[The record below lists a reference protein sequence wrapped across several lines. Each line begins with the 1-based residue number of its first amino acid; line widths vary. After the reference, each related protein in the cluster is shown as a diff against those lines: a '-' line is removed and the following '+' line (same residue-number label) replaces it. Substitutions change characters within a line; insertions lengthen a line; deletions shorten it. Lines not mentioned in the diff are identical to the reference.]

1 MKSLFECVVKYAIY
15 IGLTLYSSPF
25 YALEI
30 IPENMEVKFPGMYIS
45 GSGQNAD
52 ANPANGQIYVVRFY
66 VEGEPGKKIVV
77 SLPSNQY
84 LNHSQKS
91 KRLRIKKFYFGC
103 GLSKRGRAK
112 IKGNGRSK
120 LLCIGAKV
128 KIGANHPAGLYTS
141 TIPFEVNYK

>member
-30 IPENMEVKFPGMYIS
+30 IPENMEVKFPGMYVS

-52 ANPANGQIYVVRFY
+52 ANPSSSQIYVVRFY

-112 IKGNGRSK
+112 IKGNGRTK

>member
-30 IPENMEVKFPGMYIS
+30 IPENMEVKFPGIYIS

>member
-15 IGLTLYSSPF
+15 IGMTLYSSPF

>member
-84 LNHSQKS
+84 LNHSQKT

>member
-1 MKSLFECVVKYAIY
+1 
-15 IGLTLYSSPF
+15 
-25 YALEI
+25 
-30 IPENMEVKFPGMYIS
+30 MYVS

-52 ANPANGQIYVVRFY
+52 ANPSSSQIYVVRFY

-120 LLCIGAKV
+120 LLCIGARV
-128 KIGANHPAGLYTS
+128 KIGANHPAGVYTS

>member
-30 IPENMEVKFPGMYIS
+30 IPENMEVKFPGIYIS

-91 KRLRIKKFYFGC
+91 KRLRIRKFYFGC

>member
-15 IGLTLYSSPF
+15 IGLTLYSSPL

>member
-1 MKSLFECVVKYAIY
+1 MKLFLKHSLFTAIMVFSFS
-15 IGLTLYSSPF
+15 L

-52 ANPANGQIYVVRFY
+52 ANPANSQVYVVRFY

-77 SLPSNQY
+77 SLPSKQY
-84 LNHSQKS
+84 LNHSRKS
-91 KRLRIKKFYFGC
+91 KRLRIRKFYFGC

-112 IKGNGRSK
+112 IKGNGRTK

-128 KIGANHPAGLYTS
+128 KIGANHPAGVYTS

>member
-66 VEGEPGKKIVV
+66 VEGDPGKKIVV

-91 KRLRIKKFYFGC
+91 KRLRIRKFYFGC

>member
-30 IPENMEVKFPGMYIS
+30 IPENMEVKFPGTYIS

>member
-30 IPENMEVKFPGMYIS
+30 IPENMEVRFPGMYIS

>member
-1 MKSLFECVVKYAIY
+1 MNSLFECVVKYAMY

-52 ANPANGQIYVVRFY
+52 ANPANDQIYVVRFY

-120 LLCIGAKV
+120 LLCIGTKV

>member
-1 MKSLFECVVKYAIY
+1 MKLFLKHSLCTAIMVFSFS
-15 IGLTLYSSPF
+15 L

-30 IPENMEVKFPGMYIS
+30 IPENMEAKFPGMYIS

-52 ANPANGQIYVVRFY
+52 ANPANSQVYVVRFY

-77 SLPSNQY
+77 SLPSKQY
-84 LNHSQKS
+84 LNHSRKS
-91 KRLRIKKFYFGC
+91 KRLRIRKFYFGC

-112 IKGNGRSK
+112 IKGNGRTK

-128 KIGANHPAGLYTS
+128 KIGANHPAGVYTS

>member
-1 MKSLFECVVKYAIY
+1 MNSLFECVVKYAMY

-128 KIGANHPAGLYTS
+128 KIGANHPAGLYTG

>member
-1 MKSLFECVVKYAIY
+1 MIVKSVVILFKKR
-15 IGLTLYSSPF
+15 SRSHP
-25 YALEI
+25 
-30 IPENMEVKFPGMYIS
+30 
-45 GSGQNAD
+45 GQNAD
-52 ANPANGQIYVVRFY
+52 SNPSNSQVYVVRFY

-77 SLPSNQY
+77 SLPSKQY
-84 LNHSQKS
+84 LNHSRKS
-91 KRLRIKKFYFGC
+91 KRLRIRKFYFGC

>member
-1 MKSLFECVVKYAIY
+1 MSVLFKCAIY
-15 IGLTLYSSPF
+15 IGLMIYSSPF
-25 YALEI
+25 HALEI

-52 ANPANGQIYVVRFY
+52 SNPSNSQVYVVRFY

-77 SLPSNQY
+77 SLPSKQY
-84 LNHSQKS
+84 LNHSRKS
-91 KRLRIKKFYFGC
+91 KRLRIRKFYFGC

-112 IKGNGRSK
+112 INGNGRSK

>member
-84 LNHSQKS
+84 LNHSQKT

-120 LLCIGAKV
+120 LLSRITLSFDMG
-128 KIGANHPAGLYTS
+128 TS
-141 TIPFEVNYK
+141 PFS

>member
-1 MKSLFECVVKYAIY
+1 MKSLFEYVVKYAIY

>member
-1 MKSLFECVVKYAIY
+1 MNFFLKYVAC
-15 IGLTLYSSPF
+15 IGLIIYSSPF
-25 YALEI
+25 HALEI

-52 ANPANGQIYVVRFY
+52 ANPANGQVYVVRFY
-66 VEGEPGKKIVV
+66 AEGEPGKKIVV
-77 SLPSNQY
+77 SLPSKQY
-84 LNHSQKS
+84 LNHSRKS
-91 KRLRIKKFYFGC
+91 KRLRIRKFYFGC

-112 IKGNGRSK
+112 IQSNGRSK

-128 KIGANHPAGLYTS
+128 KIGANHPAGIYTS

>member
-30 IPENMEVKFPGMYIS
+30 IPENMEVKFPGMYVS

-52 ANPANGQIYVVRFY
+52 ANPSSSQIYVVRFY

-112 IKGNGRSK
+112 IKGNGRTK

-128 KIGANHPAGLYTS
+128 KIGANHPAGVYTS

>member
-52 ANPANGQIYVVRFY
+52 GNPANGQTYVVRFY

>member
-1 MKSLFECVVKYAIY
+1 MKLFLKNSLCTAIMVFSFS
-15 IGLTLYSSPF
+15 L

-52 ANPANGQIYVVRFY
+52 ANPANSQVYVVRFY

-77 SLPSNQY
+77 SLPSKQY
-84 LNHSQKS
+84 LNHSRKS
-91 KRLRIKKFYFGC
+91 KRLRIRKFYFGC

-112 IKGNGRSK
+112 IKGNGRTK

-128 KIGANHPAGLYTS
+128 KIGANHPAGVYTS

>member
-1 MKSLFECVVKYAIY
+1 MNSLFECVVKYAMY

-52 ANPANGQIYVVRFY
+52 ANPANDQIYVVRFY

-91 KRLRIKKFYFGC
+91 KRLRMKKFYFGC

>member
-30 IPENMEVKFPGMYIS
+30 IPENMEVRFPGMYVS

-52 ANPANGQIYVVRFY
+52 ANPSSSQIYVVRFY

-120 LLCIGAKV
+120 LLCIGARV
-128 KIGANHPAGLYTS
+128 KIGANHPAGVYTS

>member
-1 MKSLFECVVKYAIY
+1 MNSLFECVVKYAMY

-52 ANPANGQIYVVRFY
+52 ANPANDQIYVVRFY

-91 KRLRIKKFYFGC
+91 KRLRLMKFYFGC

>member
-1 MKSLFECVVKYAIY
+1 MNSLFECVVKYAMY

-52 ANPANGQIYVVRFY
+52 ANPANDQIYVVRFY

>member
-1 MKSLFECVVKYAIY
+1 MNSLFECLVKYAMY

-52 ANPANGQIYVVRFY
+52 ANPANDQIYVVRFY

>member
-1 MKSLFECVVKYAIY
+1 MKSLFRCVVKYTAY
-15 IGLTLYSSPF
+15 IGLIFYSCPF

-30 IPENMEVKFPGMYIS
+30 IPENMEVKFPGMYVS

-52 ANPANGQIYVVRFY
+52 ANPSSSQIYVVRFY

-120 LLCIGAKV
+120 LLCIGARV
-128 KIGANHPAGLYTS
+128 KIGANHPAGVYTS